1 MSPETAQAILD
12 EIAAIRREL
21 RAWAE
26 PKPVVRQLNLGGG
39 IRGRAIRLGPTY
51 PLPGSTGD
59 VPYLGPYLTG
69 SASSG
74 MSYSR

>member
-1 MSPETAQAILD
+1 MAPETAQAILD

-21 RAWAE
+21 LAWAQ
-26 PKPVVRQLNLGGG
+26 PKPVARQLNLGGG
-39 IRGRAIRLGPTY
+39 VRGRAIHLGPIY
-51 PLPGSTGD
+51 PLPGSAGD
-59 VPYLGPYLTG
+59 VPLGPYLTG